1 MAAAAP
7 PEDVSVERVRVAGR
21 GAAVLA
27 VEGVQAR
34 RPHATHAHPL
44 WGPGDE

>member
-1 MAAAAP
+1 MAAAGP
-7 PEDVSVERVRVAGR
+7 PEDVSVERFRVLGCR
-21 GAAVLA
+21 AAVFA

-34 RPHATHAHPL
+34 RPHETHAHPV

>member
-1 MAAAAP
+1 MAAAGP
-7 PEDVSVERVRVAGR
+7 PEDVSVERLRVAGR
-21 GAAVLA
+21 RTAVFA

-44 WGPGDE
+44 WGPGEE